1 LTNLQPDE
9 SNLETENQRLKKTAL
24 TRSPPERRIGFST
37 HIGRLRGKDEDSVIA
52 AEVTSMYESMARK
65 RILLLIAD
73 GMGGQEG
80 GEIASRIGASVTA
93 NSILE
98 MLATGDKIES
108 STYHEAFSQAVQHAN
123 KEILDLTLNRTQFS
137 GMGTTVSLAVIDGN
151 YLHVAHVGDSRVY
164 VINQRTI
171 KQVTKDHSYV
181 QTLVDL
187 GRITVE
193 QARNHP
199 QKNIVTKVLGYYG
212 EIQPDLT
219 SLPLSDEDHILVCC
233 DGLTFH
239 VGDEEIKQIVLRN
252 SNPQNACD
260 ELVSLANERG
270 GFDNISL
277 ALASAKD

>member
-1 LTNLQPDE
+1 
-9 SNLETENQRLKKTAL
+9 
-24 TRSPPERRIGFST
+24 
-37 HIGRLRGKDEDSVIA
+37 
-52 AEVTSMYESMARK
+52 M
-65 RILLLIAD
+65 
-73 GMGGQEG
+73 
-80 GEIASRIGASVTA
+80 
-93 NSILE
+93 
-98 MLATGDKIES
+98 
-108 STYHEAFSQAVQHAN
+108 
-123 KEILDLTLNRTQFS
+123 
-137 GMGTTVSLAVIDGN
+137 
-151 YLHVAHVGDSRVY
+151 
-164 VINQRTI
+164 
-171 KQVTKDHSYV
+171 
-181 QTLVDL
+181 DL

-277 ALASAKD
+277 ALASAK